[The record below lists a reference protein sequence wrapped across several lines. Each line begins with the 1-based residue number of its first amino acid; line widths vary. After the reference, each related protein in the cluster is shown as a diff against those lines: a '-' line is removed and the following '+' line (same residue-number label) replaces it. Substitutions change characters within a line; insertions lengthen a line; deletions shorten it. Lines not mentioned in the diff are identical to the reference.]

1 MLFIFSQLLIPKGLH
16 WSLFISVP
24 SVESH
29 MQTNM
34 SIHLVN
40 FWTFFLMCVECIK
53 RKCLSSPPTRL
64 YGLESCEIELFLKA
78 RWAVF
83 ANLVSSYFPRTPEG
97 EDGWGEDLLIGH
109 RYTVLSQDYSERHTV
124 LVTSKTYALP
134 SIVSRVGF
142 ILVYQYVVYVKH
154 LVLA

>member
-24 SVESH
+24 SVASH

-53 RKCLSSPPTRL
+53 RKLLSFPPTRL
-64 YGLESCEIELFLKA
+64 YGLGSCEIELFLKA
-78 RWAVF
+78 CWAVF
-83 ANLVSSYFPRTPEG
+83 ANPVSSYFPRTPEG
-97 EDGWGEDLLIGH
+97 EDGWGEVLLVGH
-109 RYTVLSQDYSERHTV
+109 RYTVLSQYYSKCHTV

-134 SIVSRVGF
+134 NFVSWVRF
-142 ILVYQYVVYVKH
+142 ILVYQYVIYVKH